1 MFVIHGMKAT
11 SRSEEF
17 RLRFEPLRR
26 HLMPYEFSCDSRG
39 HVHVDA
45 LDNGSLLQY
54 LYVRGLI
61 NVDYCLPRMVAYA
74 SLEKVLSNS
83 VSSSSESGVRRRGAQ
98 NPDLCVPGELALSS
112 CSDLP

>member
-1 MFVIHGMKAT
+1 MKAT

-45 LDNGSLLQY
+45 LDNGTLLKY

-61 NVDYCLPRMVAYA
+61 NVDYCMPRMVDYA
-74 SLEKVLSNS
+74 AHRKGLSNS
-83 VSSSSESGVRRRGAQ
+83 VSSSSESGVRARGAQ
-98 NPDLCVPGELALSS
+98 DLDLHVPGELAPSS
-112 CSDLP
+112 CSALA

>member
-1 MFVIHGMKAT
+1 MKAT

-39 HVHVDA
+39 HVDVDA
-45 LDNGSLLQY
+45 LDNGTLLKY
-54 LYVRGLI
+54 LHVRGLI
-61 NVDYCLPRMVAYA
+61 NVDYCLPRMVEYA
-74 SLEKVLSNS
+74 SLKKGLSNS
-83 VSSSSESGVRRRGAQ
+83 VSSSSESGGRARGAQ
-98 NPDLCVPGELALSS
+98 ILDLRVPGELELSS